1 MIQSRTHNRK
11 IASSSLGTSGIVV
24 GESECTSLSPPS
36 IAFKQGTKPL
46 TALRALQY
54 KWLPTAPGV
63 CVFTA
68 VCVCTWMGKRRARI
82 PSMGKHTKLYVT
94 FTSLHLKEN
103 TISVFLK
110 QKHIYFYVFHCC
122 FFIVCETY

>member
-11 IASSSLGTSGIVV
+11 IVSSSLGTAGIVV

-46 TALRALQY
+46 TVLWALQY
-54 KWLPTAPGV
+54 KWLPTAPGMCSQCV

-68 VCVCTWMGKRRARI
+68 VCV
-82 PSMGKHTKLYVT
+82 
-94 FTSLHLKEN
+94 HLDG
-103 TISVFLK
+103 
-110 QKHIYFYVFHCC
+110 
-122 FFIVCETY
+122 